1 MNEEVNEEWL
11 GEQSLEEQ
19 LADTPELFRLIRDKF
34 ILFKTALT
42 ETQRQEADDML
53 NCLLKGSIDYSRVK
67 LIKKGMTGQIIGRRE
82 EDLFWTHIA
91 FIPLATYSMRI
102 GNRAYLISS
111 N

>member
-11 GEQSLEEQ
+11 SEKSLEEQ
-19 LADTPELFRLIRDKF
+19 LVDMPRFFMVVRDNF
-34 ILFKTALT
+34 ILLKTGLT
-42 ETQRQEADDML
+42 EMQRLEADDML
-53 NCLLKGSIDYSRVK
+53 NYLLDGPIDYSRVK
-67 LIKKGMTGQIIGRRE
+67 LIKKGMTMQIIGRRE
-82 EDLFWTHIA
+82 EDLFWTHID